1 LLSAETDIVNIK
13 HKNRVIINNNI
24 TEQTH
29 KPSYEAMPS
38 AQARWDA
45 VASSAL
51 AEVQITFV
59 FMAGLL
65 DIFEKIPQAF
75 NNI

>member
-1 LLSAETDIVNIK
+1 V
-13 HKNRVIINNNI
+13 
-24 TEQTH
+24 
-29 KPSYEAMPS
+29 PS